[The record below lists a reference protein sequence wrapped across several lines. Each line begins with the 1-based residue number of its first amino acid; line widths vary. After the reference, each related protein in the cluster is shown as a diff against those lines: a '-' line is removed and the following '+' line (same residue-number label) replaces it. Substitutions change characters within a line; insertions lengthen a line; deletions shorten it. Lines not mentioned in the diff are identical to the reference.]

1 MAKRHLRIDQLL
13 DPEDVNTNK
22 PDKKSIL
29 MYVMC
34 LYHAI
39 DSRKIELGSVQELAH
54 IVDSSS
60 TEEMMELLDEESSDV
75 DQSPLTVDHHTSEFR
90 VRHPN
95 KLLDFCNLDDISLA
109 RSIEN
114 VAKITSPI
122 QRSATFTISKNK
134 EAAKDEAEIKVI
146 DKEPP
151 SRPIS
156 TATNASIE
164 IGGYQNAIENVLT
177 LLLEAEEVLSKD
189 IPTVNSM
196 TEAKVQFE
204 EHEDFMIKLSTYQQ
218 YVGSALEEGARLIAE
233 SQTSFGLSNDD
244 QSEIKQQMFL
254 LNERW
259 ETLRMRALNIQS
271 RVHATL
277 AQVQVEKIDELRKL
291 LTATEDRISH
301 MEELSG
307 NPNQLAAQK
316 KQQLEL
322 ERDLDCHK
330 LIVDGLSNLVVIVND
345 DLFCDFEDKLNALG
359 ERWAHVLKWT
369 KQRADRLSEIEHSW
383 QVLNSRYKLV
393 SHWMDSREHDLKSME
408 RMEVTEIGNVMKRMN
423 DLKYCAKDLDVLSD
437 YLVDLEQTATN
448 VGSSSSIILEQLE
461 NLGDRCDA
469 LKQILEIQQNRIEGM
484 GFKFP
489 IAQSRDNLERPESW
503 YDFQGR
509 VTMDSAQPDDGD
521 LDKEFQQQLSN
532 KKRKLQKPEQIRY
545 LEHEIQEMIG
555 FVENVERKLNNLRE
569 FESPQQKVEPLKLIA
584 NDVSM
589 KIKQFPEIQ
598 SLLEE
603 CNELGFENVSTYEQQ
618 ISDIGSKYD
627 ELNFKVEDLTAL
639 NHIEVSNEKLLAS
652 MTAFKLVLADC
663 RDWFKQTS
671 NKAGLEDLENRLT
684 HMDSLSPEIESA
696 REQWMSSIAIEGKHD
711 FDQFCDSWQD
721 LKNAIIRLIQE
732 RGGIAQR
739 DSSVDEMRQDLED
752 FINETEETYVVIS
765 ETSHMNNN
773 LKKLNDL
780 KKRYSSLEENFIYV
794 SDKLSRSSESEDL
807 SEVWEKLPNLIN
819 ERIIKQTTAI
829 ESLNHF
835 KGELTYY

>member
-1 MAKRHLRIDQLL
+1 
-13 DPEDVNTNK
+13 
-22 PDKKSIL
+22 

-34 LYHAI
+34 LFHAI
-39 DSRKIELGSVQELAH
+39 DSRKMELGSVQELAQ

-60 TEEMMELLDEESSDV
+60 TEEMMQLLDEESSDV
-75 DQSPLTVDHHTSEFR
+75 DQSQLPDVSNTNTHHVSAFR
-90 VRHPN
+90 VNNPKHS
-95 KLLDFCNLDDISLA
+95 LHLGDLDEISLA

-122 QRSATFTISKNK
+122 QRSATFTISKSK
-134 EAAKDEAEIKVI
+134 EPAKEEEEIDLM
-146 DKEPP
+146 DKESS

-189 IPTVNSM
+189 IPTVNSLA
-196 TEAKVQFE
+196 EAKVQFE

-218 YVGSALEEGARLIAE
+218 YVGGALEEGARLIAE
-233 SQTSFGLSNDD
+233 SQMSFGLSNDD

-277 AQVQVEKIDELRKL
+277 AQVQLEKIDELRNL
-291 LTATEDRISH
+291 LTATEDRISR
-301 MEELSG
+301 MEEVSG
-307 NPNQLAAQK
+307 NPDQLAAQQ
-316 KQQLEL
+316 KQQAEL
-322 ERDLDCHK
+322 ERDLDSQK

-393 SHWMDSREHDLKSME
+393 SHWMDSREHDLKTME
-408 RMEVTEIGNVMKRMN
+408 RMEVTEIGNVMKRIN
-423 DLKYCAKDLDVLSD
+423 DLKYCANDLDVLSD
-437 YLVDLEQTATN
+437 YLVDLEQTATS
-448 VGSSSSIILEQLE
+448 VGTSTSKILEQLE

-489 IAQSRDNLERPESW
+489 NVQSRDVLERPESW

-509 VTMDSAQPDDGD
+509 FTVDSSQPEDAD
-521 LDKEFQQQLSN
+521 LDKELRQQLSN

-545 LEHEIQEMIG
+545 LESEIQEMSS
-555 FVENVERKLNNLRE
+555 FVENVERKINALND
-569 FESPQQKVEPLKLIA
+569 FDSPQQKADQLKLIA

-589 KIKQFPEIQ
+589 RIKQFPEIKCI
-598 SLLEE
+598 LEE
-603 CNELGFENVSTYEQQ
+603 CQQLQFEDLSTHEQQ
-618 ISDIGSKYD
+618 ICDIGSKYD
-627 ELNFKVEDLTAL
+627 ELNFKVEDLTTL
-639 NHIEVSNEKLLAS
+639 NNVDVSNEKLLSS

-671 NKAGLEDLENRLT
+671 NKAGVEDLENRLE
-684 HMDSLSPEIESA
+684 HMDSLSPEIEFA
-696 REQWMSSIAIEGKHD
+696 REQWTSSVAIEGKHD

-732 RGGIAQR
+732 RGGKAVQR
-739 DSSVDEMRQDLED
+739 DNSVDDMRQDLED

-765 ETSHMNNN
+765 ETTHMNNN

-780 KKRYSSLEENFIYV
+780 KKRYSSLEEIYIYV
-794 SDKLSRSSESEDL
+794 SDKLSRSSESDDL

-835 KGELTYY
+835 KGKSYCKLVHLQIYIIDYF